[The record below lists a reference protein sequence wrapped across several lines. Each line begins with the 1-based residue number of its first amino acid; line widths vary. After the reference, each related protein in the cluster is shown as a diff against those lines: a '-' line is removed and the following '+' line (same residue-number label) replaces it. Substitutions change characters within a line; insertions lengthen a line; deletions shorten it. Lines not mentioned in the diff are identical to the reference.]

1 MVGVQTENHSPSKD
15 WNRSRL
21 TKEIGLRCFPRPPSR
36 NNRPRLAASVLPKK
50 KSRWICSDDKYL
62 AVASTASSC
71 RSLFVSRTARPRPG
85 SVSTF
90 SGALLDCST
99 PVLLPGLEPFIHHG
113 TDPGS
118 AFLCSF
124 SQSASR
130 PLSQVG

>member
-36 NNRPRLAASVLPKK
+36 NNRPRLAASVLPEK

-62 AVASTASSC
+62 AVASTPSNC
-71 RSLFVSRTARPRPG
+71 RSLLVSRTPRPRPG

-90 SGALLDCST
+90 SVAPVDCST
-99 PVLLPGLEPFIHHG
+99 PYSCRFEPFIHHG
-113 TDPGS
+113 RFYLQYLRHDSGPGP
-118 AFLCSF
+118 AFVLVF
-124 SQSASR
+124 
-130 PLSQVG
+130 